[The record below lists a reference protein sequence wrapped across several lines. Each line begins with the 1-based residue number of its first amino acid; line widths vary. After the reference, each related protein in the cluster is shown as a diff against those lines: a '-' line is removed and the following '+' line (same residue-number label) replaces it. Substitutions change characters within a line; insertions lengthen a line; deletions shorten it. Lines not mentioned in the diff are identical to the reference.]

1 MIIRKRHTWRDM
13 AAAVLLC
20 AGLASCSQDDIPG
33 NPQGEPLPGGEYPLM
48 LTASVDGIRSRAA
61 GKDAWTDGDE
71 IGVRIG
77 EDGATGRYKL
87 NADGTVKEA
96 VTPVYWKNSASA
108 TVKAWY
114 PYADKKGVYISNQS
128 KGYAAYDFLTA
139 TAENQSYR
147 TPATLV
153 FKHQMAKVKYILQAG
168 FGITEDELATASVQI
183 RGYYRASF
191 IQGTLT
197 PYNATYEWYTPY
209 ATSST
214 EGEALLVP
222 QNMAGKQFIRVKIN
236 NQYFYYTPKAEEN
249 VGNLVAGNAY
259 TYTITVSV
267 YGIEV
272 EAVTGGTW
280 SDGGSEAAGIPVTEY
295 TAEQVKYGDY
305 LYTDGTTSDGGLR
318 VRYSNGGMKWEN
330 PKPDPTLGKTVLGNL
345 VAKYTPDDVKPGDY
359 LYENGTISDGGLR
372 FRLSNGTLIRESP
385 IPDPTP
391 NMTVSGIVFWTPSET
406 DLTDT
411 NRKTPASL
419 TDDKIMAAEHPN
431 CTRGLAVAVK
441 DVTYDGTNSIKWQK
455 SSDAL
460 SSWQK
465 SNNFTHANK
474 EQFVSIASG
483 TGSDANINRIYGYQ
497 NTVLLRA
504 YNEYRTNNNK
514 TGYIVLPVAAL
525 DDFAATNPAPLGS
538 TGWFFPSVKE
548 LHMLIYK
555 DVDDVYRNI
564 GSETREIVNLSLEKV
579 NGDMISQSGD
589 YWSSV
594 EYDYSNAF
602 RITYN
607 YSNWSLSSAKKS
619 NNKTVRAVCAF

>member
-1 MIIRKRHTWRDM
+1 M

-61 GKDAWTDGDE
+61 GKDAWTDGDG

-77 EDGATGRYKL
+77 ADGATGCYKL
-87 NADGTVKEA
+87 NTDGTVKEA
-96 VTPVYWKNSASA
+96 VTPVYWQNSAPA
-108 TVKAWY
+108 TVTAWY
-114 PYADKKGVYISNQS
+114 PYADKKGVYINNQS

-249 VGNLVAGNAY
+249 AGNLVTGTVY

-272 EAVTGGTW
+272 KEVTGGTW
-280 SDGGSEAAGIPVTEY
+280 RDGGNEAAAIP
-295 TAEQVKYGDY
+295 
-305 LYTDGTTSDGGLR
+305 
-318 VRYSNGGMKWEN
+318 
-330 PKPDPTLGKTVLGNL
+330 
-345 VAKYTPDDVKPGDY
+345 VAKYTASDVKPGDY
-359 LYENGTISDGGLR
+359 LYTNGDISDGGLR
-372 FRLSNGTLIRESP
+372 ARYSNGFVRWETP
-385 IPDPTP
+385 KPTP
-391 NMTVSGIVFWTPSET
+391 LADKTVSGIVFWTPSET

-411 NRKTPASL
+411 DRKTPARL
-419 TDDKIMAAEHPN
+419 TDDKIMTADFPK
-431 CTRGLAVAVK
+431 CTRGLAVALR
-441 DVTYDGTNSIKWQK
+441 DAANGTITRVAWQGPQMTGWYCESIAENFQNT
-455 SSDAL
+455 AL
-460 SSWQK
+460 
-465 SNNFTHANK
+465 FTHERK
-474 EQFVSIASG
+474 SDFRSIASG
-483 TGSDANINRIYGYQ
+483 TGEDDDVNRILGYQ
-497 NTVLLRA
+497 NTQVLRA
-504 YNEYRTNNNK
+504 YNKYNTENKRNQYNNNLV
-514 TGYIVLPVAAL
+514 TLLEA
-525 DDFAATNPAPLGS
+525 FEQSNPAPQGS
-538 TGWFFPSVKE
+538 TGWFLPSAKE
-548 LHMLIYK
+548 WHILYYK
-555 DVDDVYRNI
+555 DVDNVCGVSGTDKKDTYDFVNSSLSAAGGELLSNVY
-564 GSETREIVNLSLEKV
+564 
-579 NGDMISQSGD
+579 
-589 YWSSV
+589 YWSSTEGV
-594 EYDYSNAF
+594 DSNGKEAF
-602 RITYN
+602 
-607 YSNWSLSSAKKS
+607 
-619 NNKTVRAVCAF
+619 TVMLTAGSVGPYEKYYPMWVRCICAF

>member
-13 AAAVLLC
+13 AAVLLC

-249 VGNLVAGNAY
+249 AGNLVAGTVY
-259 TYTITVSV
+259 TYTITVSA

-272 EAVTGGTW
+272 KEVTGGTW
-280 SDGGSEAAGIPVTEY
+280 SDGGSEAAGILVAEY
-295 TAEQVKYGDY
+295 AAGDLKPGDY
-305 LYTDGTTSDGGLR
+305 LYSDGTTSDGGLR
-318 VRYSNGGMKWEN
+318 ARYSNGIMRWEA
-330 PKPDPTLGKTVLGNL
+330 
-345 VAKYTPDDVKPGDY
+345 AK
-359 LYENGTISDGGLR
+359 
-372 FRLSNGTLIRESP
+372 
-385 IPDPTP
+385 PTP
-391 NMTVSGIVFWTPSET
+391 LTDKTVSGIVFWTPSET

-411 NRKTPASL
+411 GRKTPARL
-419 TDDKIMAAEHPN
+419 TDDKIMTAAFPE
-431 CTRGLAVAVK
+431 CTKGLAVALK
-441 DVTYDGTNSIKWQK
+441 DVSLTCTWQG
-455 SSDAL
+455 SVMNYACESVAETF
-460 SSWQK
+460 Q
-465 SNNFTHANK
+465 NTAHFAPENK
-474 EQFVSIASG
+474 QDFCSIASG
-483 TGSDANINRIYGYQ
+483 TGETDDINRILGYQ
-497 NTVLLRA
+497 NTQVLLA
-504 YNEYRTNNNK
+504 YNAYKADNK
-514 TGYIVLPVAAL
+514 YHVNPIAQLAS
-525 DDFAATNPAPLGS
+525 FKESNPAPEVS
-538 TGWFFPSVKE
+538 TGWFLPSVKE
-548 LHMLIYK
+548 LHILCYG
-555 DVDDVYRNI
+555 DVDNVGGVSAAGMMGIRDMVNSSLSAAGGTVL
-564 GSETREIVNLSLEKV
+564 GSDIF
-579 NGDMISQSGD
+579 
-589 YWSSV
+589 YWSSTETDGSEGLYAFGMDFGTAGV
-594 EYDYSNAF
+594 VYSYKFMQN
-602 RITYN
+602 R
-607 YSNWSLSSAKKS
+607 
-619 NNKTVRAVCAF
+619 VRYICAF

>member
-13 AAAVLLC
+13 AAVLLC

-61 GKDAWTDGDE
+61 GKDAWTDDDE

-114 PYADKKGVYISNQS
+114 PYADKKGVYINNQS

-249 VGNLVAGNAY
+249 AGNLVAGTVY
-259 TYTITVSV
+259 TYTITVSA

-272 EAVTGGTW
+272 KEVTGGTW
-280 SDGGSEAAGIPVTEY
+280 SDGGSEAAGILVAEY
-295 TAEQVKYGDY
+295 AAGDLKPGDY
-305 LYTDGTTSDGGLR
+305 LYSDGTTSDGGLR
-318 VRYSNGGMKWEN
+318 ARYSNGIMRWEA
-330 PKPDPTLGKTVLGNL
+330 
-345 VAKYTPDDVKPGDY
+345 AK
-359 LYENGTISDGGLR
+359 
-372 FRLSNGTLIRESP
+372 
-385 IPDPTP
+385 PTP
-391 NMTVSGIVFWTPSET
+391 LTDKTVSGIVFWTPSET

-411 NRKTPASL
+411 GRKTPAKL
-419 TDDKIMAAEHPN
+419 TDDKIMTAAFPE
-431 CTRGLAVAVK
+431 CTKGLAVALK
-441 DVTYDGTNSIKWQK
+441 DVSLTCTWQG
-455 SSDAL
+455 SVMNYACESVAETF
-460 SSWQK
+460 Q
-465 SNNFTHANK
+465 NTAHFAPENK
-474 EQFVSIASG
+474 QDFCSIASG
-483 TGSDANINRIYGYQ
+483 TGETDDINRILGYQ
-497 NTVLLRA
+497 NTQVLLA
-504 YNEYRTNNNK
+504 YNDYKTNTDYRVNPVY
-514 TGYIVLPVAAL
+514 YISSFTAA
-525 DDFAATNPAPLGS
+525 NPAPEGS
-538 TGWFFPSVKE
+538 TGWFLPSAKE
-548 LHMLIYK
+548 WHILCYG
-555 DVDDVYRNI
+555 DVDNVGAVSATAI
-564 GSETREIVNLSLEKV
+564 TGTRYL
-579 NGDMISQSGD
+579 
-589 YWSSV
+589 V
-594 EYDYSNAF
+594 ES
-602 RITYN
+602 
-607 YSNWSLSSAKKS
+607 SLSAAEGTLFVGGGVNPLYWTSTEAETGANNGYYAFYMNLNSASVSPEVKCYFRK
-619 NNKTVRAVCAF
+619 VRYICAF

>member
-108 TVKAWY
+108 TVKAWW
-114 PYADKKGVYISNQS
+114 PYAEQKGVYISNQS

-153 FKHQMAKVKYILQAG
+153 FKHQMAKVKYILKAG
-168 FGITEDELATASVQI
+168 FGITDAELATASVQI
-183 RGYYRASF
+183 YGYYTASF
-191 IQGTLT
+191 KQGTLT
-197 PYNATYEWYTPY
+197 GSSSSWYTPF

-249 VGNLVAGNAY
+249 AGNLVTGTVY
-259 TYTITVSV
+259 TYIITVSA

-272 EAVTGGTW
+272 KEVTGGTW
-280 SDGGSEAAGIPVTEY
+280 SDGGSEAAGILVAEY
-295 TAEQVKYGDY
+295 AAGDLKPGDY
-305 LYTDGTTSDGGLR
+305 LYSDGTTSDGGLR
-318 VRYSNGGMKWEN
+318 ARYSNGIMRWEA
-330 PKPDPTLGKTVLGNL
+330 
-345 VAKYTPDDVKPGDY
+345 AK
-359 LYENGTISDGGLR
+359 
-372 FRLSNGTLIRESP
+372 
-385 IPDPTP
+385 PTP
-391 NMTVSGIVFWTPSET
+391 LTDKTVSGIVFWTPSET

-411 NRKTPASL
+411 GRKTPAKL
-419 TDDKIMAAEHPN
+419 TDDKIMAADFPT
-431 CTRGLAVAVK
+431 CTKGLAVALK
-441 DVTYDGTNSIKWQK
+441 DGYSTSV
-455 SSDAL
+455 
-460 SSWQK
+460 SWQGMPHNMAFE
-465 SNNFTHANK
+465 SVTETFQETDNFTHDRK
-474 EQFVSIASG
+474 QDFYPIASG
-483 TGSDANINRIYGYQ
+483 TGETDGINYIRGYQ
-497 NTVLLRA
+497 NTKVLLA
-504 YNEYRTNNNK
+504 YNDYKTNTDYRVNPVY
-514 TGYIVLPVAAL
+514 YISSFTAG
-525 DDFAATNPAPLGS
+525 NPAPDGS
-538 TGWFFPSVKE
+538 TGWFLPSAKE
-548 LHMLIYK
+548 WHILCCG
-555 DVDDVYRNI
+555 DVDNVGAVSATAITDTRDLVESSLSAAGGTLLV
-564 GSETREIVNLSLEKV
+564 GSETN
-579 NGDMISQSGD
+579 
-589 YWSSV
+589 
-594 EYDYSNAF
+594 
-602 RITYN
+602 ITYWTSTELENNGTSVFYINPNSVSLISN
-607 YSNWSLSSAKKS
+607 YKFGQRK
-619 NNKTVRAVCAF
+619 VRYICAF